1 MPVRAGLT
9 DVPIWQLLTAVGP
22 MALAILGMVQV
33 GGRLYRGAGL
43 HTTGRATNPASLAP
57 SEIVRS
63 CSCLRNGSRRG

>member
-43 HTTGRATNPASLAP
+43 HTTGR
-57 SEIVRS
+57 
-63 CSCLRNGSRRG
+63 LRIRQAWHQAR